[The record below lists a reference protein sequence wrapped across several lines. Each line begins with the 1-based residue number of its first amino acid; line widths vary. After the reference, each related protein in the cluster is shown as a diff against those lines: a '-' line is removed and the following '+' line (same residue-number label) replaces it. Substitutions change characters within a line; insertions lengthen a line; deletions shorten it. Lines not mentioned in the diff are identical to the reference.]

1 MRVLVVED
9 NPVNRQLMRALVEIA
24 GHQVDLAEDGEHGVA
39 AASRTPYDIVLMDIQ
54 LPGIDGIEA
63 MRQIRALG
71 GHNRTIPVIAV
82 TAHILSSQRDW
93 LLSTG
98 MDGYMAKPVFPADLH
113 RMLRA
118 WAERIHGAAAA

>member
-9 NPVNRQLMRALVEIA
+9 NPVNRQLMRALVEVA
-24 GHQVDLAEDGEHGVA
+24 GHHVDLAEDGEQGVA
-39 AASRTPYDIVLMDIQ
+39 AAAQAQYDLVLMDIQ
-54 LPGIDGIEA
+54 LPGIDGIET

-71 GHNRTIPVIAV
+71 GHNSTIPVIAV
-82 TAHILSSQRDW
+82 TAHILPSQRDW

-98 MDGYMAKPVFPADLH
+98 MDGYMSKPVFPADLH

-118 WAERIHGAAAA
+118 WAERLHGAAAA